1 MCEEKGYIKPS
12 VYQGCYNL
20 IDRQPE
26 QTLFPLLRKH
36 GMVFNAYRYLPPT
49 NIVYSMLMFVAGRW
63 QAAFYL
69 GERRKE
75 ISRTLGSLL
84 AIQYQLCLMVYTTSH
99 VFMLQ

>member
-1 MCEEKGYIKPS
+1 
-12 VYQGCYNL
+12 
-20 IDRQPE
+20 
-26 QTLFPLLRKH
+26 
-36 GMVFNAYRYLPPT
+36 
-49 NIVYSMLMFVAGRW
+49 MLMFVAGRW